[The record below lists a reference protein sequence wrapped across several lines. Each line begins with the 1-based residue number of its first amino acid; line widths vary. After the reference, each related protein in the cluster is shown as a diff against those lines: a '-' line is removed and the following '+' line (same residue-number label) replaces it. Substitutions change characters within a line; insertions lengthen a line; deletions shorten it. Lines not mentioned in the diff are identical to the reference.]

1 MTYMLSQVCL
11 EVTSGIPQIR
21 SCLCTEWMSID
32 SYGGE
37 TITLA
42 KKGWTVPEQY
52 EFGENKCKLRP
63 LSAGETVAWS
73 IIQ

>member
-1 MTYMLSQVCL
+1 
-11 EVTSGIPQIR
+11 
-21 SCLCTEWMSID
+21 MSID

-52 EFGENKCKLRP
+52 EFGENKGKLRP

-73 IIQ
+73 PGGYLYIRTYENQIY